1 MQDPDIVKIKLP
13 SQRTTVRLNPLPAHL
28 RRLLQGARPDS
39 PSFTRSHSFTHSLI
53 RPHAHSLTLI
63 HSLTLTHSRSLSANL
78 THAHSLTIAET
89 LLLSLTHFHSFSFNF
104 TLTLS
109 QPLAHM
115 NPRNKNHYSIG
126 KFCVHEDDSKGPQDL
141 SACPT

>member
-1 MQDPDIVKIKLP
+1 MQDPDMVNIKLP

-63 HSLTLTHSRSLSANL
+63 HSLTLTHSRSLSPNL
-78 THAHSLTIAET
+78 THAHSLILAQT
-89 LLLSLTHFHSFSFNF
+89 LPLSLGPFHSFSCSF

-109 QPLAHM
+109 QPLAHV
-115 NPRNKNHYSIG
+115 NPRTKNHYSIG
-126 KFCVHEDDSKGPQDL
+126 KFFVHEDDSKGPQDL
-141 SACPT
+141 SAGPT